1 MPPRPDRPPPGPP
14 RPPWPTPPPSPAN
27 ADITADLPHTSK
39 RRYPL
44 HVPAKILIDMFLD
57 RFSDHAHLLRICE
70 RYMASLH
77 TFNIFDANIS
87 HNALLDLEWEGVFE
101 GAEEI

>member
-1 MPPRPDRPPPGPP
+1 
-14 RPPWPTPPPSPAN
+14 
-27 ADITADLPHTSK
+27 
-39 RRYPL
+39 
-44 HVPAKILIDMFLD
+44 MFLD